1 MVKSD
6 LSLEAQQQEQQQQ
19 QQQQNYYLKKLPE
32 NIPSLLLSSVYVG
45 EKRSV
50 FLKFYNPEDSQIYF
64 WSEYFI
70 DNGNKINKHQPY
82 CFVKELYADQ
92 VKTIVNKES
101 HRFKIEKVKKQ
112 DDIEDKEIDVFKII
126 APDPLSIGG
135 TDSSFREKVTSWE
148 ADIRYHDSYLFDSGL
163 IPGAFYSRKGDS
175 LVFHEFP
182 IPKKVDQ
189 YLDNLFQSN
198 FQKNDLKNNE
208 YDKFLLKW
216 SRLLNQPIPDIK
228 RISLDIEVD
237 SEEGRMPTARDHDKV
252 ITAVGLSASD
262 GFRRVFVLKKN
273 SDYDL
278 SKLDTATVE
287 LCDSEKELILKVF
300 AVIQSYPIVLTF
312 NGDDFDMPYL
322 YARAQDPEIDPATR
336 KAIDR
341 ELIPILVKKESYIKR
356 GIQADPVSLKFGI
369 HIDLFRTFQ
378 NRSVQNYAFSHK
390 YSEFTLNA
398 ICEALLND
406 SKIDFDGNISDLP
419 IEKLSEYCLKD
430 ADLTFRLSS
439 FNDNL
444 LIKLLIIISRISRM
458 SIEDITRFGVNQWI
472 RSMMFYEHRQQNII
486 IPRREELQQKGT
498 SSTVAIIKEKKYRG
512 GLVVEPVLGIHFN
525 VVVVDFASL
534 YPSIIK
540 VHNLSYETVNCP
552 HEKCRNDPNTHIEQ
566 TNHWVCKEKRGMTSV
581 LIGTLRD
588 LRVNY
593 YKYLSKDSSL
603 STEDRQ
609 LYGVVSQ
616 AIKVILNATY
626 GVMGAEI
633 FPLYCLPVAEA
644 TAAIGRI
651 TTTKTIKKCDQDNIS
666 VVYGDTDS
674 LFLKNPS
681 QDGLNT
687 ISSWAKK
694 ELGIDLEID
703 KRYRYV
709 VFSALKKNYLGVLED
724 GTVDVKGL
732 TGKKSHTPPI
742 IRHAFYDILN
752 VLKEVFSENDF
763 EKAKEKIKKIV
774 QSIAEDLEKKR
785 ISLEELSFNVMVN
798 KSPSN
803 YGIKSSEKRSDKS
816 VSLDGKEN
824 EIENI
829 KGIPQH
835 IKAAKQLVDMGKQV
849 KAGDIIS
856 YVKTRT
862 LDGVKP
868 VALANQMDIDTEK
881 YLETME
887 STFDQ
892 ILSSLN
898 LNFKSIIG
906 KPRQTNLDEL
916 FWS

>member
-1 MVKSD
+1 MVIKSD
-6 LSLEAQQQEQQQQ
+6 LPLEEK
-19 QQQQNYYLKKLPE
+19 NDYYQKKLPE
-32 NIPSLLLSSVYVG
+32 NTPSLLLSSVYIG
-45 EKRSV
+45 EKKSV

-64 WSEYFI
+64 WSESFI
-70 DNGNKINKHQPY
+70 ENHINKHQPY

-92 VKTIVNKES
+92 VKSIVSKES
-101 HRFKIEKVKKQ
+101 HRFKLEKTKKM
-112 DDIEDKEIDVFKII
+112 DGIADKEISVFKII

-135 TDSSFREKVTSWE
+135 TDNSFREKVTSWE
-148 ADIRYHDSYLFDSGL
+148 ADIKYHESYLFDLGL
-163 IPGAFYSRKGDS
+163 IPGAFYRRIGNN
-175 LVFHEFP
+175 LIFHEFP
-182 IPKKVDQ
+182 IPEKVDK
-189 YLDNLFQSN
+189 YLDNLIKPN
-198 FQKNDLKNNE
+198 FKKNGSRSNE
-208 YDKFLLKW
+208 YDDFLLKW

-262 GFRRVFVLKKN
+262 GFRRVFVLKKDPN
-273 SDYDL
+273 FDR
-278 SKLDTATVE
+278 SKLDATTVE
-287 LCDSEKELILKVF
+287 LCDSEKEMILKVF
-300 AVIQSYPIVLTF
+300 TVVQKYPIVLTF
-312 NGDDFDMPYL
+312 NGDDFDLPYL
-322 YARAQDPEIDPATR
+322 YARSQDPSIDPVH
-336 KAIDR
+336 KKPISR
-341 ELIPILVKKESYIKR
+341 ELVPILVKKDSFIKR
-356 GIQADPVSLKFGI
+356 GIQADPVSLKHGI

-378 NRSVQNYAFSHK
+378 NKSVQNYAFSHK

-406 SKIDFDGNISDLP
+406 TKIDFDDSIGDLP
-419 IEKLSEYCLKD
+419 LEKLAEYCLKD
-430 ADLTFRLSS
+430 ADLTFRLTS

-458 SIEDITRFGVNQWI
+458 SLEDITRFGVNQWI
-472 RSMMFYEHRQQNII
+472 RSMMFFEHRQQNII
-486 IPRREELQQKGT
+486 IPRKDELQKKGT

-512 GLVVEPVLGIHFN
+512 GLVVEPILGIHFN
-525 VVVVDFASL
+525 VIVVDFASL

-552 HEKCRNDPNTHIEQ
+552 HENCRDDLSTHIEQ
-566 TNHWVCKEKRGMTSV
+566 TNHWVCKEKQGMTSI

-593 YKYLSKDSSL
+593 YKYLSKDNSL
-603 STEDRQ
+603 DKEDKQ
-609 LYGVVSQ
+609 LYGVISQ

-644 TAAIGRI
+644 TAAVGRI
-651 TTTKTIKKCDQDNIS
+651 TTTKTIERCNEEKIE

-681 QDGLNT
+681 KEGLSG
-687 ISSWAKK
+687 ISSWSKK

-709 VFSALKKNYLGVLED
+709 VFSDLKKNYLGVLED

-742 IRHAFYDILN
+742 IRQAFYDILN
-752 VLKEVFSENDF
+752 VLKEIFSEKDF

-774 QSIAEDLEKKR
+774 QSIAENLEKKR
-785 ISLEELSFNVMVN
+785 ISLEELSFNVMIN
-798 KSPSN
+798 KAPGN
-803 YGIKSSEKRSDKS
+803 YGIKTSEKRSDKS
-816 VSLDGKEN
+816 ISLDGKEKDF
-824 EIENI
+824 ENI

-835 IKAAKQLVDMGKQV
+835 IKAANQLVEIGKQV

-868 VALANQMDIDTEK
+868 VALANQTDIDTEK
-881 YLETME
+881 YLEAME

-916 FWS
+916 FWN

>member
-1 MVKSD
+1 MVIKSD
-6 LSLEAQQQEQQQQ
+6 LPLEEK
-19 QQQQNYYLKKLPE
+19 NEYYQKKLPE
-32 NIPSLLLSSVYVG
+32 NTPSLLLSSFYIG
-45 EKRSV
+45 EKKSV

-64 WSEYFI
+64 WSEYFVETHT
-70 DNGNKINKHQPY
+70 NKHQPY

-92 VKTIVNKES
+92 VKSIVSKES
-101 HRFKIEKVKKQ
+101 HRFKLEKTKKM
-112 DDIEDKEIDVFKII
+112 DDIEDREISVFKII

-135 TDSSFREKVTSWE
+135 TDNSFREKVTSWE
-148 ADIRYHDSYLFDSGL
+148 ADIKYHESYLFDLGL
-163 IPGAFYSRKGDS
+163 IPGAFYKRIGNS
-175 LVFHEFP
+175 LIFHEFP
-182 IPKKVDQ
+182 IPEKVDK
-189 YLDNLFQSN
+189 YLDNLIKPN
-198 FQKNDLKNNE
+198 FKKNEATSNE
-208 YDKFLLKW
+208 YDDFLLKW

-228 RISLDIEVD
+228 RISVDIEVD

-262 GFRRVFVLKKN
+262 GFRKVFVLKKDPN
-273 SDYDL
+273 FDP
-278 SKLDTATVE
+278 SKLDATTAE
-287 LCDSEKELILKVF
+287 LCDSEKEMILKVF
-300 AVIQSYPIVLTF
+300 AVIQNYPIVLTF
-312 NGDDFDMPYL
+312 NGDDFDLPYL
-322 YARAQDPEIDPATR
+322 YARSQDPSIDPAH
-336 KAIDR
+336 KKPISK
-341 ELIPILVKKESYIKR
+341 ELVPILVKKDSFVKR
-356 GIQADPVSLKFGI
+356 GIQADPVSLKHGI

-378 NRSVQNYAFSHK
+378 NKSVQNYAFSHK

-406 SKIDFDGNISDLP
+406 TKIDFDDSIGDLP
-419 IEKLSEYCLKD
+419 LEKLAEYCLKD
-430 ADLTFRLSS
+430 ADLTFRLTS

-472 RSMMFYEHRQQNII
+472 RSMMFFEHRQQNII
-486 IPRREELQQKGT
+486 IPRKDELQKKGT

-512 GLVVEPVLGIHFN
+512 GLVVEPILGIHFN
-525 VVVVDFASL
+525 VIVVDFASL

-552 HEKCRNDPNTHIEQ
+552 HENCRNDPSTHIEQ
-566 TNHWVCKEKRGMTSV
+566 TNHWVCKQKQGMTSI

-593 YKYLSKDSSL
+593 YKYLSKDNSL
-603 STEDRQ
+603 DKADKQ
-609 LYGVVSQ
+609 LYGVISQ

-644 TAAIGRI
+644 TAAVGRI
-651 TTTKTIKKCDQDNIS
+651 TTTKTIEKCNEEKIE

-681 QDGLNT
+681 KEGLSG
-687 ISSWAKK
+687 ISSWSKK

-709 VFSALKKNYLGVLED
+709 VFSDLKKNYLGVLED

-742 IRHAFYDILN
+742 IRQAFYEILN
-752 VLKEVFSENDF
+752 VLKEIFSEKDF

-774 QSIAEDLEKKR
+774 QSIAENLEKKR
-785 ISLEELSFNVMVN
+785 ISLEELSFNVMIN
-798 KSPSN
+798 KAPGN
-803 YGIKSSEKRSDKS
+803 YGIKTFERRSDKS
-816 VSLDGKEN
+816 ISLDGKEKDF
-824 EIENI
+824 ENI

-835 IKAAKQLVDMGKQV
+835 IKAANQLVEIGKQV

-868 VALANQMDIDTEK
+868 VALANQADIDTEK
-881 YLETME
+881 YLEAME

-906 KPRQTNLDEL
+906 KPRQANLDEL
-916 FWS
+916 FWN